1 MLLTSLPFDYA
12 VLLDSGDRVRSK
24 RPRPS
29 GYTNLIPITSPFF
42 QAILQALPGDER
54 SSFS

>member
-12 VLLDSGDRVRSK
+12 VLLATSDRVRTK

-29 GYTNLIPITSPFF
+29 GARVRRAPSSR
-42 QAILQALPGDER
+42 DE
-54 SSFS
+54 S

>member
-12 VLLDSGDRVRSK
+12 TLLDSGDRVRSK

-29 GYTNLIPITSPFF
+29 GSRVRRTAPRDKS
-42 QAILQALPGDER
+42 
-54 SSFS
+54 